1 MGTEEEEEKYLEWN
15 NRSLLFTNSGEQHV
29 VQQKSNGH
37 YDQDKFPGF
46 PSRVKICPDIGA
58 GHIVS
63 SLGTHPDIHTSIRQL
78 SSVRSIISSKFM
90 FAETLMS

>member
-1 MGTEEEEEKYLEWN
+1 MV
-15 NRSLLFTNSGEQHV
+15 FTNSGEQHV
-29 VQQKSNGH
+29 IQQKSNGH

-63 SLGTHPDIHTSIRQL
+63 SLGTHPDIHTSQTPVRHQKVRSDGSKIDILHMSSVLKFYSQLCRTL
-78 SSVRSIISSKFM
+78 SSN
-90 FAETLMS
+90 

>member
-1 MGTEEEEEKYLEWN
+1 MV
-15 NRSLLFTNSGEQHV
+15 FTNSGEQHV
-29 VQQKSNGH
+29 IQQKSNGH

-63 SLGTHPDIHTSIRQL
+63 SLGTHPDIHTSQTPDR
-78 SSVRSIISSKFM
+78 
-90 FAETLMS
+90 